1 MQIRQMKTM
10 FSAESEID
18 QISVFIGTWNM
29 GKFLEML
36 TIKFFSSPEPK
47 ALVELIV

>member
-29 GKFLEML
+29 GKFSQML
-36 TIKFFSSPEPK
+36 IEKFEITGS
-47 ALVELIV
+47 VEKV